1 MIVKEFASKLEWSK
15 ELASIYGQH
24 QLIGEELSDAGIY
37 ISYFRTSQWVK
48 TFEYNPKT
56 RLGEVQC

>member
-1 MIVKEFASKLEWSK
+1 MIIKEFESRLEWSK
-15 ELASIYGQH
+15 ELARIHGQH
-24 QLIGEELSDAGIY
+24 QLIGEELTDAGIY
-37 ISYFRTSQWVK
+37 ISYFRTKQFVK